1 MVPFKNYSVPIYNL
15 LYGSAIVIIIRG
27 LGCAFGNSRE
37 DIVAWS
43 DKRPSFRVLG
53 FMGVVAYCRGI

>member
-1 MVPFKNYSVPIYNL
+1 MVLKNYSVPIYNL

-27 LGCAFGNSRE
+27 LGCGFGNSRE

-43 DKRPSFRVLG
+43 DKRPSFRVLWVG
-53 FMGVVAYCRGI
+53 PGSIPGSAPD